1 MVEFFT
7 SNFEGTQLDIV
18 ITNCNNIDEANIS
31 IKENFLNIKFA
42 ANGTGKSTIAKAISL
57 NATDPAKLNSLTPF
71 KYLDDGQKLGDFQPS
86 VSGDDAIKS
95 VAVFDS
101 TYIDEI
107 LFKRDELLT
116 NSFEIFIKNDEYD
129 EKFAEIEVHLAELK
143 SVFAN
148 DPNIEKMLEDL
159 TGLLKAFG
167 KATKT
172 SSYSAASAIG
182 RSTAKGNKISNVPAG
197 LEAYSPFLQSDE
209 NVTWLKWQMDG
220 KKFLDLS
227 DDCPYCTQPAAE
239 KRETILRIDQ
249 EYDAKSVEH
258 LNALVEILKNL
269 STYFSD
275 GANSNLTDITHS
287 KAALTDEEKL
297 FLGAIK
303 NQIELLK
310 SKISALREIDFYSLK
325 DVTDYEAKIADLKIN
340 MDLLK
345 EVSSDSTRAVVDE
358 FNQKLNLI
366 GQKIGLL
373 KGSVAKHKKQVATL
387 IKSNEDSI
395 NEFLQD
401 AGYNYRVSVE
411 TAEKTY
417 KMRLMHND
425 SISFLEQ
432 GSQHLS
438 FGEKNAF
445 ALILF
450 MHDVLKKNPDLIVLD
465 DPISSFDKNKKF
477 AIIKRLFVS
486 ADSFQN
492 KTVLLMTHDFE
503 PVIDMIYTLRGH
515 FEKVTAHFVSNHAST
530 ISECAIE
537 RSDIVSASQA
547 CMSAVNSDA
556 HFLVKLIHLRRYF
569 EITANKGNSYNVLA
583 SLIHK
588 KDEPEEF
595 DGNGG
600 LVKMTMDDILSAR
613 VEILSSFPQF
623 DYDDHLKFIR
633 NDTELRKLYLELENG
648 YSKLQVFRM
657 MDLIGKSN
665 SNTAKFVNETYHIE
679 NDYIMQLDPTKFQT
693 IPDHILSACDKIV
706 DGEFSAPA

>member
-1 MVEFFT
+1 M
-7 SNFEGTQLDIV
+7 DI
-18 ITNCNNIDEANIS
+18 IIKNCNNIDKANIS
-31 IKENFLNIKFA
+31 IKKNFLNIKFA
-42 ANGTGKSTIAKAISL
+42 ANGTGKSTIAKAIAL
-57 NATDPAKLNSLTPF
+57 NATDPTTLSRLTPF
-71 KYLDDGQKLGDFQPS
+71 KYFDENQKLADLRPS
-86 VSGDDAIKS
+86 VSGADEIKS
-95 VAVFDS
+95 VAVFDN
-101 TYIDEI
+101 TYIDDI

-129 EKFAEIEVHLAELK
+129 QKFAEIEMHLAELK
-143 SVFAN
+143 AVFAN
-148 DPNIEKMLEDL
+148 DPRIAKMLEDL
-159 TGLLKAFG
+159 TALLKAFG

-172 SSYSAASAIG
+172 ASYSAASAIG
-182 RSTAKGNKISNVPAG
+182 KSTAKGNMISNVPVG
-197 LEAYSPFLQSDE
+197 LEAYAPFLQSDE
-209 NVTWLKWQMDG
+209 NVNWLKWQMDG

-239 KRETILRIDQ
+239 KRETILRIDN

-269 STYFSD
+269 SNYFSD
-275 GANSNLTDITHS
+275 DANSSLTKVIHS

-297 FLGAIK
+297 FLGTIK
-303 NQIELLK
+303 NQIELLA

-325 DVTDYEAKIADLKIN
+325 DVTDYESKMADLKIN
-340 MDLLK
+340 MDLLR
-345 EVSSDSTRAVVDE
+345 EVSSISTRTVVDE
-358 FNQKLNLI
+358 FNNKLNLI

-373 KGSVAKHKKQVATL
+373 KGSVVKHKNQVATL

-401 AGYNYRVSVE
+401 AGYHYKVSVE
-411 TAEKTY
+411 TVEKTY

-425 SISFLEQ
+425 SPSFVEQ

-450 MHDVLKKNPDLIVLD
+450 MHDVLKRNPDLIVLD
-465 DPISSFDKNKKF
+465 DPISSFDKSKKF

-486 ADSFQN
+486 NNSFQN

-515 FEKVTAHFVSNHAST
+515 FEKVNAHFVSNHASV
-530 ISECAIE
+530 ISETAIA

-547 CMSAVNSDA
+547 CLSTVKSDA

-569 EITANKGNSYNVLA
+569 EITANKGNSYNVLS
-583 SLIHK
+583 SLIHQ
-588 KDEPEEF
+588 KDEPEEY
-595 DGNGG
+595 DSNGV
-600 LVKMTMDDILSAR
+600 LIKMKTTDIESAKI
-613 VEILSSFPQF
+613 EIMSLFPQF

-633 NDTELRKLYLELENG
+633 SDSELRELYLDLEDG

-657 MDLIGKSN
+657 MDLIKKSN
-665 SNTAKFVNETYHIE
+665 SNIAKFVNETYHIE
-679 NDYIMQLDPTKFQT
+679 NDYIMQLDPTKYQT
-693 IPDHILSACDKIV
+693 IPDHILSACDRIV
-706 DGEFSAPA
+706 AEELPAPS

>member
-1 MVEFFT
+1 M
-7 SNFEGTQLDIV
+7 DI
-18 ITNCNNIDEANIS
+18 IIKNCNNIGEANIS
-31 IKENFLNIKFA
+31 IKKNFLNIKFA
-42 ANGTGKSTIAKAISL
+42 ANGTGKSTIATAILL
-57 NATDPAKLNSLTPF
+57 NATDPTKLNSLTPF
-71 KYLDDGQKLGDFQPS
+71 KYLDQAKLPGVSQPS
-86 VSGDDAIKS
+86 VSGDDEIKS
-95 VAVFDS
+95 VAVFNN

-116 NSFEIFIKNDEYD
+116 NSFEIFIKNDKYD
-129 EKFAEIEVHLAELK
+129 EKFAEIELHLAELK

-148 DPNIEKMLEDL
+148 DLNIEKMLEDL
-159 TGLLKAFG
+159 TNLLKAFG

-172 SSYSAASAIG
+172 SSFSAASAIG
-182 RSTAKGNKISNVPAG
+182 KSTAKGNKISNVPAG

-227 DDCPYCTQPAAE
+227 HDCPYCTQPAAE
-239 KRETILRIDQ
+239 KREMILRIDQ
-249 EYDAKSVEH
+249 EYDAKSVKH

-275 GANSNLTDITHS
+275 DANSNLTNITHS

-297 FLGAIK
+297 FLGSIK
-303 NQIELLK
+303 DQIELLK

-325 DVTDYEAKIADLKIN
+325 DVTDYDAKIADLKIN

-345 EVSSDSTRAVVDE
+345 EVSSDTTRAVVDK
-358 FNQKLNLI
+358 FNKKLNLI
-366 GQKIGLL
+366 GQKIGHL
-373 KGSVAKHKKQVATL
+373 KGSVAKHKMQVATL

-401 AGYNYRVSVE
+401 AGYHYKVSVE
-411 TAEKTY
+411 EIEKTY

-425 SISFLEQ
+425 SESFVEQ

-465 DPISSFDKNKKF
+465 DPISSFDKSKKF

-486 ADSFQN
+486 ADSFKN

-515 FEKVTAHFVSNHAST
+515 FEKVVAHFVSNHTST
-530 ISECAIE
+530 ISECEIE
-537 RSDIVSASQA
+537 KSDIVSASQA
-547 CMSAVNSDA
+547 CMSAVNSDT

-595 DGNGG
+595 DDHGD
-600 LVKMTMDDILSAR
+600 LVKMTLDDIQSAR
-613 VEILSSFPQF
+613 DEIFISFPHF
-623 DYDDHLKFIR
+623 NYDDHLKFIK
-633 NDTELRKLYLELENG
+633 NDAELWKLYTDLENG

-657 MDLIGKSN
+657 MDLVSKRN

-693 IPDHILSACDKIV
+693 IPDHILLACDNIV
-706 DGEFSAPA
+706 GEHYKSFTQHKC